1 VKINVAGQQPQP
13 RVSVEHWAHPGRDVI
28 TPEPARRGGGA
39 IGESSRRCQ
48 RCCRLSAAVLE
59 TRHATCDLRPATW
72 SRSTACP
79 CQTAHFFSHDA
90 QPLPRGC
97 RHLPKT
103 LQRRKDDPECPI
115 DSRGGSGLGS
125 GLSSAGGATTLR
137 SWPISTSPRHAT
149 PRHATP
155 HMVLAQRSCPTST
168 STSSSD
174 GMLTR
179 ARGAGSWRDQHDQGE
194 RL

>member
-1 VKINVAGQQPQP
+1 VLNIE
-13 RVSVEHWAHPGRDVI
+13 RWAHPGRDVI

-115 DSRGGSGLGS
+115 DSRGGSGL
-125 GLSSAGGATTLR
+125 SSAGGATTLR

-149 PRHATP
+149 PRNATHGVSPAELPHEHQHQLQRRHA
-155 HMVLAQRSCPTST
+155 HSCARRRLLERSTCS
-168 STSSSD
+168 
-174 GMLTR
+174 G
-179 ARGAGSWRDQHDQGE
+179 
-194 RL
+194 

>member
-1 VKINVAGQQPQP
+1 MLNIE
-13 RVSVEHWAHPGRDVI
+13 RWAHPDRDVI
-28 TPEPARRGGGA
+28 ALEPARRGGGA

-48 RCCRLSAAVLE
+48 PALLPTFRRALE
-59 TRHATCDLRPATW
+59 TRRATCDLRPATW

-90 QPLPRGC
+90 QPMSRGC

-115 DSRGGSGLGS
+115 DSRVGAVWCRGERS

-137 SWPISTSPRHAT
+137 SWPISTFSKPRHAT
-149 PRHATP
+149 PRHATHGVSPAELP
-155 HMVLAQRSCPTST
+155 HEHQHERQHAHSCARRRLLERST
-168 STSSSD
+168 
-174 GMLTR
+174 
-179 ARGAGSWRDQHDQGE
+179 
-194 RL
+194 